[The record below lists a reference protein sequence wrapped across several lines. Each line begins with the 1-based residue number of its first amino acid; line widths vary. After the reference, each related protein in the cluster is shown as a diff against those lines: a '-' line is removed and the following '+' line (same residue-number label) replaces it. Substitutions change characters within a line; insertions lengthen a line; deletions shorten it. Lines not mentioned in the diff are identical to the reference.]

1 MEDKVHT
8 HSSVLHIQI
17 LDKNKKNSSNNFYM
31 SLSSE
36 RKLQKRWLKFKEVVV
51 QRNSRKNKF

>member
-1 MEDKVHT
+1 MEGKVHT

-17 LDKNKKNSSNNFYM
+17 LDKNKNSNNFYM
-31 SLSSE
+31 SASSE
-36 RKLQKRWLKFKEVVV
+36 RKLQKRWLEFKEVAV